1 MELKL
6 VEQWSSAAENAQLMQ
21 VGVISH
27 SETEFLA
34 DHLYVRVT

>member
-21 VGVISH
+21 VGVIPLFH
-27 SETEFLA
+27 TLKLNF
-34 DHLYVRVT
+34 